1 MHFCG
6 GIKFCINRKGPI
18 LQFERKPPLSAH
30 TPQAL
35 ITGRYPLQSGL
46 KTSDSTINPG
56 LSPTQSKWVY

>member
-6 GIKFCINRKGPI
+6 GIKFYFSRKGTI

-46 KTSDSTINPG
+46 RTSETAINAG
-56 LSPTQSKWVY
+56 YILNQIT